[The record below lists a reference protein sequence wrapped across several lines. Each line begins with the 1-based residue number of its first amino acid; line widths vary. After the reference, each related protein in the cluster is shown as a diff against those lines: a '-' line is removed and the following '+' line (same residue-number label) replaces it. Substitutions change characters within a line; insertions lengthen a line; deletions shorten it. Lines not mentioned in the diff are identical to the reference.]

1 MEGSTIVNHKVKIA
15 IFASGG
21 GSNAEKIIGY
31 FRNNATIEVSLIVSN
46 KVDAGVLKIAALNNI
61 NSLIITKRSFSQTN
75 EIIDMLKSLQIDMV
89 VLAGFLWLVP
99 IHFVEAFP
107 NKILNIHPSLLPK
120 YGGKGMYGHHVH
132 EAVKANQDKES
143 GMTIHLVNEK
153 FDDGDIIFQEK
164 CAIDAKMDASEIA
177 AEVLKLEHTYYP
189 QIIEEFI
196 KNKIAK

>member
-1 MEGSTIVNHKVKIA
+1 MEGSTIINEKVKIA

-31 FRNNATIEVSLIVSN
+31 FRNHATIEVSLIVSN

-61 NSLIITKRSFSQTN
+61 NALLITKRSFSQTN
-75 EIIDMLKSLQIDMV
+75 EIIDILKSLQIDMV

-132 EAVKANQDKES
+132 EAVKANQDTES

-153 FDDGDIIFQEK
+153 FDDGSIIFQEK
-164 CAIDAKMDASEIA
+164 CIIDAKMDASEIA
-177 AEVLKLEHTYYP
+177 AEVLKLEHNYYP

-196 KNKIAK
+196 KNNIIK

>member
-46 KVDAGVLKIAALNNI
+46 KVDAGV
-61 NSLIITKRSFSQTN
+61 SLIITKRSFSQTN

-153 FDDGDIIFQEK
+153 FDDGNIIFQEK